1 MTWSDV
7 GKIIVTI
14 VASAGGIGG
23 VVVFLVKVIIEKIA
37 ERMSKKYEIK
47 LNKDLEKHK
56 SNLINM
62 NYISKTQFDVEFEI
76 YRSLTKRY
84 FTMMVSINNIFSPN
98 YRQDISNGVDLE
110 RIKKDA
116 INLVEKTAD
125 AQDCLFENAAFI
137 PKNLYEKYD
146 TILEKSLDLFWE
158 YNDALCKEQLE
169 STVLNNEWCD
179 ERHQRAKTIDE
190 TYRELN
196 NELRDYLRSLTIVT

>member
-62 NYISKTQFDVEFEI
+62 NYISKTQFDV
-76 YRSLTKRY
+76 
-84 FTMMVSINNIFSPN
+84 
-98 YRQDISNGVDLE
+98 
-110 RIKKDA
+110 
-116 INLVEKTAD
+116 
-125 AQDCLFENAAFI
+125 
-137 PKNLYEKYD
+137 
-146 TILEKSLDLFWE
+146 
-158 YNDALCKEQLE
+158 
-169 STVLNNEWCD
+169 
-179 ERHQRAKTIDE
+179 
-190 TYRELN
+190 
-196 NELRDYLRSLTIVT
+196 